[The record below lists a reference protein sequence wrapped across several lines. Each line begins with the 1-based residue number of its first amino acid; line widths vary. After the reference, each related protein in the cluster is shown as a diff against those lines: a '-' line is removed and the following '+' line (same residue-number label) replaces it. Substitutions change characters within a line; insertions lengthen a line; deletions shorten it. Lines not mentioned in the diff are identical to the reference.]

1 MVGSYMNQQSTIQL
15 SKKALGSTGIL
26 VSKLGLGT
34 VKFGRNTGV
43 KYPKQFKIPDDSTI
57 KQLLNTAKEL
67 NINLLDTAPAY
78 GSSEERLGE
87 LLQAE
92 RHSWIIC
99 SKVGEIFTNNISIF
113 DFRKEYIIN
122 SLHQTLKRLKT
133 DYLDILLIHS
143 NGHDEDIINKHKVF
157 ETLADLKQQ
166 GLIRAFGMSTKT
178 VNGGMLTAQL
188 ADVIMAT
195 LNLNYAADLP
205 VIKEAHRLN
214 KAVLIKKPLDNG
226 YLSVKPSMDYIFK
239 NPQISGISSVILGT
253 INSKHLIEAA
263 SYIV

>member
-1 MVGSYMNQQSTIQL
+1 MNHQSTIQL
-15 SKKALGSTGIL
+15 SKTALGSTGIL

-57 KQLLNTAKEL
+57 KQLLNTAQTL

-78 GSSEERLGE
+78 GSSEERLGQ
-87 LLQAE
+87 LLQTE

-143 NGHDEDIINKHKVF
+143 NGHDEYIINRHKVF
-157 ETLADLKQQ
+157 EVLADLKQQ

-188 ADVIMAT
+188 ADVVMAT

-214 KAVLIKKPLDNG
+214 KAVFIKKPLDNG

-239 NPQISGISSVILGT
+239 NPQILGITSVILGT
-253 INSKHLIEAA
+253 INSEHLVEAA